1 MVRFFLV
8 VLVVV
13 FSGCAY
19 TDGMKVNMKPN
30 ADSVDFTVDFFGSD
44 MRAE

>member
-1 MVRFFLV
+1 MIRILLV
-8 VLVVV
+8 ILVAF

-30 ADSVDFTVDFFGSD
+30 ADSVDFTVDFFGSE